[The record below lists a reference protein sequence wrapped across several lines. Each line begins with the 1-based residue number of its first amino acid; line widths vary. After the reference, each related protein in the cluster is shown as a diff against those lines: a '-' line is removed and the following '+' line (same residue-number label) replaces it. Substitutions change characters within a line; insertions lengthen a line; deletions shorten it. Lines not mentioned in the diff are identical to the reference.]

1 MNRMDYYIDGSV
13 TKITMKNR
21 PILFF
26 CLFLMLLSQL
36 GMAQNPYTLVVEG
49 FDWGPAV
56 NKVVLSKAEADL
68 STNPSHYKVYATRSS
83 DLSENPINPAA
94 GERTVMSAYSSDSK
108 GNRLAEGEYVTLNLS
123 VAPNLPL
130 GSPFQYMRSYG
141 NVWVDYKLS
150 VTNTATL
157 EVWNKEADRVMP
169 LIDEYDLNGKFSQ
182 DNVNLTYASFTPD
195 TNQEKVP
202 LIIWLHGGG
211 EGGTD
216 TTIPLLGNRA
226 ANYASPEIQDYFGG
240 AYVLVPQTPTR
251 WMDSGDRSTSGQ
263 VDDIYFKALKG
274 LFDDF
279 VAKHPNVDTDRI
291 YVGGCSNGGYM
302 SLKLILEFPDYFAG
316 GYISALAY
324 RAAYLS
330 DDQAKSIKNVPIWFV
345 HSKDDSTT
353 VADQTVLPVYDKL
366 IKAGA
371 KDVHLTFYDHVV
383 DITGLLGG
391 EDYYYPGHWSW
402 IYSHANLSQNDFDG
416 KPVKVNGVPVTI
428 MQWLAG
434 QSN

>member
-1 MNRMDYYIDGSV
+1 
-13 TKITMKNR
+13 MKNK
-21 PILFF
+21 PLILILFIVLASF
-26 CLFLMLLSQL
+26 QAK
-36 GMAQNPYTLVVEG
+36 AQNSYNLVIEG

-56 NKVVLSKAEADL
+56 KKVVLSKGDVDL
-68 STNPSHYKVYATRSS
+68 STDPSQYKVYATRSS
-83 DLSENPINPAA
+83 DLSENPINPAS
-94 GERTVMSAYSSDSK
+94 GERTVISAYSSDAK
-108 GNRLAEGEYVTLNLS
+108 GDRIADGEYVTLNLS

-141 NVWVDYKLS
+141 NVWVDYKLMI
-150 VTNTATL
+150 TNKETL
-157 EVWNKEADRVMP
+157 EVWNKEDERIMP
-169 LIDEYDLNGKFSQ
+169 LIDEYNLDGKFSQ
-182 DNVNLTYASFTPD
+182 DNVNLTYASFTPE

-202 LIIWLHGGG
+202 LMIWLHGGG

-226 ANYASPEIQDYFGG
+226 ANYAAPEIQDYFGG

-251 WMDSGDRSTSGQ
+251 WMDSGDGSTSGQ
-263 VDDIYFKALKG
+263 VDDIYFEALKG

-302 SLKLILEFPDYFAG
+302 GLKLILEYPEYFAG

-324 RAAYLS
+324 RGAYLS
-330 DDQAKSIKNVPIWFV
+330 DEQAKSIKNVPIWFV

-428 MQWLAG
+428 MQWLSA
-434 QSN
+434 QKK

>member
-1 MNRMDYYIDGSV
+1 MNN
-13 TKITMKNR
+13 K
-21 PILFF
+21 P
-26 CLFLMLLSQL
+26 LFLIFCMVLASFQV
-36 GMAQNPYTLVVEG
+36 MAQNTYNLVVEG

-56 NKVVLSKAEADL
+56 NKVILSKGSTDL
-68 STNPSHYKVYATRSS
+68 SVDPSVYQVYATRSS
-83 DLSENPINPAA
+83 ELSESPINPSG
-94 GERTVMSAYSSDSK
+94 GERTVLSAYPSDAQ
-108 GNRLAEGEYVTLNLS
+108 GNRQEDGNYVTLNLA
-123 VAPNLPL
+123 VAPTIRVS
-130 GSPFQYMRSYG
+130 SPFQYMRGHG
-141 NVWVDYKLS
+141 NVWVDYQLLI
-150 VTNTATL
+150 TNTETL
-157 EVWNKEADRVMP
+157 EIWNKESDRIMP
-169 LIDEYDLNGKFSQ
+169 LIDEFDLDGKFTHS
-182 DNVNLTYASFTPD
+182 NVELTYASFTPETD
-195 TNQEKVP
+195 QEKVP

-226 ANYASPEIQDYFGG
+226 ANYASPEIQQYFDG

-251 WMDSGDRSTSGQ
+251 WMDSGDGSTSGQ
-263 VDDIYFKALKG
+263 VDDIYFKALKA

-279 VAKHPNVDTDRI
+279 VAKNPNVDIDRI

-302 SLKLILEFPDYFAG
+302 SLKLILEYPDYFAG

-371 KDVHLTFYDHVV
+371 KDVHLTFYEHVV

-391 EDYYYPGHWSW
+391 EDYHYPGHWSW
-402 IYSHANLSQNDFDG
+402 IYSHANLSQTDFDG
-416 KPVKVNGVPVTI
+416 SPVKVNGVPVTI
-428 MQWLAG
+428 MQWLSS

>member
-1 MNRMDYYIDGSV
+1 
-13 TKITMKNR
+13 MKNKT
-21 PILFF
+21 L
-26 CLFLMLLSQL
+26 LLLSFFIL
-36 GMAQNPYTLVVEG
+36 LASLPALAQNSYNLIVEG

-56 NKVVLSKAEADL
+56 NKVVLSKSNADL
-68 STNPSHYKVYATRSS
+68 STNPSAYQVYATRSS
-83 DLSENPINPAA
+83 DLSETPINPSS
-94 GERTVMSAYSSDSK
+94 GERTVLSAYKSDAK
-108 GNRLAEGEYVTLNLS
+108 GNRIENGQYVTLNLS
-123 VAPNLPL
+123 VAPNIPL

-141 NVWVDYKLS
+141 NVWVDYKLNI
-150 VTNTATL
+150 TNKETL
-157 EVWNKEADRVMP
+157 EVWNKEDERIMP
-169 LIDEYDLNGKFSQ
+169 LIDEYDLDGKFSQ
-182 DNVNLTYASFTPD
+182 DNVTLTYASFTPKTD
-195 TNQEKVP
+195 QEKVP

-240 AYVLVPQTPTR
+240 AYVLAPQTPTR
-251 WMDSGDRSTSGQ
+251 WMDSGSGSTSGEK
-263 VDDIYFKALKG
+263 DDIYFKALKG

-279 VAKHPNVDTDRI
+279 VAKHPNVDMDRI

-302 SLKLILEFPDYFAG
+302 SLKLILEYPDYFAG

-330 DDQAKSIKNVPIWFV
+330 DEQAKSIKNVPIWFV

-371 KDVHLTFYDHVV
+371 KDVHLTFYDRVV

-391 EDYYYPGHWSW
+391 DDYYYPGHWSW

-428 MQWLAG
+428 MQWLSL
-434 QSN
+434 QKK

>member
-1 MNRMDYYIDGSV
+1 MNN
-13 TKITMKNR
+13 K
-21 PILFF
+21 P
-26 CLFLMLLSQL
+26 LFLILCMVLASFQV
-36 GMAQNPYTLVVEG
+36 MAQNTYNLVVEG

-56 NKVVLSKAEADL
+56 NKVILSKGSTDL
-68 STNPSHYKVYATRSS
+68 SVDPSVYHVYATRSS
-83 DLSENPINPAA
+83 ELSEGPINPSG
-94 GERTVMSAYSSDSK
+94 GERTVLSAYPSDGQ
-108 GNRLAEGEYVTLNLS
+108 GNRQEGGSYVTLNLA
-123 VAPNLPL
+123 VAPTIRVS
-130 GSPFQYMRSYG
+130 SPFQYMRGHG
-141 NVWVDYKLS
+141 NVWVDYQLLI
-150 VTNTATL
+150 TNTETL
-157 EVWNKEADRVMP
+157 EVWNKESDRIMP
-169 LIDEYDLNGKFSQ
+169 LIDEFDLNGTFTHS
-182 DNVNLTYASFTPD
+182 NVELTYASFTPD
-195 TNQEKVP
+195 TDQDKAP

-226 ANYASPEIQDYFGG
+226 ANYASPEIQQYFDG

-251 WMDSGDRSTSGQ
+251 WMDSGDGSTSGQ
-263 VDDIYFKALKG
+263 VDDIYFEALKG

-279 VAKHPNVDTDRI
+279 VAKNPNVDTDRI

-302 SLKLILEFPDYFAG
+302 SLKLILEYPDYFAG

-330 DDQAKSIKNVPIWFV
+330 DEQAKSIKNVPIWFV

-371 KDVHLTFYDHVV
+371 KDVHLTLYDHVV

-391 EDYYYPGHWSW
+391 EDYHYPGHWSW
-402 IYSHANLSQNDFDG
+402 IYSHANKSQTDFDG
-416 KPVKVNGVPVTI
+416 SPVKVDGVPVTI
-428 MQWLAG
+428 MQWLSS

>member
-1 MNRMDYYIDGSV
+1 
-13 TKITMKNR
+13 MKNR
-21 PILFF
+21 PFILFS
-26 CLFLMLLSQL
+26 LILLLVSQL
-36 GMAQNPYTLVVEG
+36 GLAQNSYTIVIEG

-56 NKVVLSKAEADL
+56 NKVVLSKGDADL
-68 STNPSHYKVYATRSS
+68 STDPSQYKVFATRSS
-83 DLSENPINPAA
+83 DLSENPINPAS
-94 GERTVMSAYSSDSK
+94 GERTVISAYNSDAK
-108 GNRLAEGEYVTLNLS
+108 GNRNADGEHVTLNLS

-150 VTNTATL
+150 VSNTATL
-157 EVWNKEADRVMP
+157 EVWNKEGDRVMP
-169 LIDEYDLNGKFSQ
+169 LVDEYELNGKFTH
-182 DNVNLTYASFTPD
+182 DNVSLTYASYTPE

-251 WMDSGDRSTSGQ
+251 WMDSGEGSTSGQ
-263 VDDIYFKALKG
+263 VDDIYFEALKA

-279 VAKHPNVDTDRI
+279 AAKHPNVDMDRI
-291 YVGGCSNGGYM
+291 YVGGCSNGGYI
-302 SLKLILEFPDYFAG
+302 SLKLILEYPEYFAG

-324 RAAYLS
+324 RGAYLS
-330 DDQAKSIKNVPIWFV
+330 DEQAKSIKNVPIWFV

-366 IKAGA
+366 MKAGA

-428 MQWLAG
+428 MQWLAA

>member
-1 MNRMDYYIDGSV
+1 MNN
-13 TKITMKNR
+13 K
-21 PILFF
+21 P
-26 CLFLMLLSQL
+26 LFLICFFLIL
-36 GMAQNPYTLVVEG
+36 GINHLQAQNSYNLVIEG

-56 NKVVLSKAEADL
+56 NKVVLSRGE
-68 STNPSHYKVYATRSS
+68 S
-83 DLSENPINPAA
+83 DLPKDPSTYQVFVTRKSELSEGPINPAA
-94 GERTVMSAYSSDSK
+94 GERTVLSTYTSDEN
-108 GNRLAEGEYVTLNLS
+108 GNRDDQGSFLTLNLA
-123 VAPNLPL
+123 VAPTITL
-130 GSPFQYMRSYG
+130 GSPFQYMRGHG
-141 NVWVDYKLS
+141 NVWVDYEMVIANS
-150 VTNTATL
+150 ETL
-157 EVWNKEADRVMP
+157 EVWNKEGNRIMP
-169 LIDEYDLNGKFSQ
+169 LVDEFDLNGKFS
-182 DNVNLTYASFTPD
+182 NSGVELTYASFTPETD
-195 TNQEKVP
+195 QEKVP

-216 TTIPLLGNRA
+216 PSIALLGNRA
-226 ANYASPEIQDYFGG
+226 ANYSSSEIQQNFDG

-251 WMDSGDRSTSGQ
+251 WMDSGNGSTSGE

-279 VAKHPNVDTDRI
+279 VASHPNVDTDRI

-302 SLKLILEFPDYFAG
+302 SLKLILEYPDYFAG

-324 RAAYLS
+324 RGTYLS
-330 DDQAKSIKNVPIWFV
+330 DQQAKSIKNVPIWFV

-402 IYSHANLSQNDFDG
+402 IYSHANVSQTDFDG

-428 MQWLAG
+428 MQWLAA
-434 QSN
+434 QER

>member
-1 MNRMDYYIDGSV
+1 
-13 TKITMKNR
+13 
-21 PILFF
+21 
-26 CLFLMLLSQL
+26 MLASLQA
-36 GMAQNPYTLVVEG
+36 MAQNSYTLVIEG

-56 NKVVLSKAEADL
+56 NKVVLSKGGNDL
-68 STNPSHYKVYATRSS
+68 SVDPSLYQVYATRSS
-83 DLSENPINPAA
+83 ELSEGPISPAG
-94 GERTVMSAYSSDSK
+94 GERTVLSAYPSD
-108 GNRLAEGEYVTLNLS
+108 AEGNHNENGDYITLNLA
-123 VAPNLPL
+123 VAPTIRV
-130 GSPFQYMRSYG
+130 GSPFQYMRGHG
-141 NVWVDYKLS
+141 NVWVDYQLS
-150 VTNTATL
+150 ITNTETL
-157 EVWNKEADRVMP
+157 DTWNKEGNRVMP
-169 LIDEYDLNGKFSQ
+169 LIDEYDLTGKFSHSGV
-182 DNVNLTYASFTPD
+182 DLTYSSFTPD
-195 TNQEKVP
+195 TDQEKVP

-226 ANYASPEIQDYFGG
+226 ANYASPEIQQYFGG
-240 AYVLVPQTPTR
+240 AYVLAPQTPTR
-251 WMDSGDRSTSGQ
+251 WMDSGEGSTSGQ
-263 VDDIYFKALKG
+263 VDDIYFEALKG

-279 VAKHPNVDTDRI
+279 VSKHPNVDTDRV

-302 SLKLILEFPDYFAG
+302 SLKLILEYPDYFAG

-371 KDVHLTFYDHVV
+371 KDVHLTLYDHVV

-391 EDYYYPGHWSW
+391 EDYHYPGHWSW
-402 IYSHANLSQNDFDG
+402 IYSHANLSQTDFDG
-416 KPVKVNGVPVTI
+416 SPVKVDGVPVTI
-428 MQWLAG
+428 MQWLSA
-434 QSN
+434 QEK

>member
-1 MNRMDYYIDGSV
+1 MN
-13 TKITMKNR
+13 NR
-21 PILFF
+21 PL
-26 CLFLMLLSQL
+26 LLLSL
-36 GMAQNPYTLVVEG
+36 FMILASSGVYAQNSYTLVVEG

-56 NKVVLSKAEADL
+56 NKVVLSNSNSDL
-68 STNPSHYKVYATRSS
+68 STDPSDYQVFATRSS
-83 DLSENPINPAA
+83 DLSETPINPAK
-94 GERTVMSAYSSDSK
+94 GERTVLSAYKSDAK
-108 GNRLAEGEYVTLNLS
+108 GNRAVDGSHVTLNLS

-169 LIDEYDLNGKFSQ
+169 LIDEFDLNGKFTANQ
-182 DNVNLTYASFTPD
+182 VDLTYASFTPETD
-195 TNQEKVP
+195 QEDVP

-226 ANYASPEIQDYFGG
+226 ANYASDEIQDYFGG
-240 AYVLVPQTPTR
+240 AYVMVPQTPTR
-251 WMDSGDRSTSGQ
+251 WMDSGEGSTSGEK
-263 VDDIYFKALKG
+263 DDIYFEALKAM
-274 LFDDF
+274 FDDF
-279 VAKHPNVDTDRI
+279 IAKHPNVDQDRI

-302 SLKLILEFPDYFAG
+302 GLKLILEYPDYFAG

-324 RAAYLS
+324 RGAYLS
-330 DDQAKSIKNVPIWFV
+330 DEQAKSIKDVPIWFV

-391 EDYYYPGHWSW
+391 EDYHYPGHWSW
-402 IYSHANLSQNDFDG
+402 IYSHANLSQTDFDG
-416 KPVKVNGVPVTI
+416 KPVKVNGVSVTI